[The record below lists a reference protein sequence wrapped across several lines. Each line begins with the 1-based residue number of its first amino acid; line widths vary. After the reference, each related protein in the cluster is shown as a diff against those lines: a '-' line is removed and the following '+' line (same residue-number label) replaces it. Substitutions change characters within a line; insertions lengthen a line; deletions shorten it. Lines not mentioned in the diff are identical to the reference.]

1 MSELNI
7 AGKGVLITGGCG
19 GIGLGVAEAFAAA
32 GKRVWLADKNIA
44 GGEALQQRFPDVRC
58 IEVDLGDCKQSDE
71 RLKPLLTGSDAPE
84 ILVNGVGYSPK
95 YAASGERWTPWT
107 MPLDHWRQILAINLD
122 SIFYTT
128 ALALPAMIERKY
140 GRVINIIS
148 VVSRMSG
155 GGVAPVHYVTAKTG
169 LLGLTRATA
178 HEVGQYGITVNGI
191 SPGRIDTP
199 MIHDVPDAVNEAIA
213 KGLPLRRLGLPRDIA
228 GSALFLASDLADYLT
243 GLVIEVN
250 GGGYMV

>member
-7 AGKGVLITGGCG
+7 PAKSVLITGGCG

-32 GKRVWLADKNIA
+32 GKRVWLADKNTA
-44 GGEALQQRFPDVRC
+44 GGQALQQRFPDVRC
-58 IEVDLGDCKQSDE
+58 IEVDLSDCKQIDE

-95 YAASGERWTPWT
+95 YAPSGDRWTTWT
-107 MPLDHWRQILAINLD
+107 MPLDHWRQVLAINLD

-128 ALALPAMIERKY
+128 ALALPTMIERKY

-148 VVSRMSG
+148 LVSRMSG

-191 SPGRIDTP
+191 NPGRIDTP

-213 KGLPLRRLGLPRDIA
+213 KGLPLRRLGLPRDVA
-228 GSALFLASDLADYLT
+228 GSALFFASDLADYLT
-243 GLVIEVN
+243 GVVVEVN